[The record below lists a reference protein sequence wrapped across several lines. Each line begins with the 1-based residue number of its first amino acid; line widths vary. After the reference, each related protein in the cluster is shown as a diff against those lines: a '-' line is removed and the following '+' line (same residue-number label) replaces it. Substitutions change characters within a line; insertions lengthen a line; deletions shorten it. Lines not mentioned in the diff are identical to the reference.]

1 MAIPPK
7 NFTLSTSNSRVDGVS
22 NESININTENDV
34 RKLINNCYGQVFFH
48 RLENDREVYLE
59 SQLRNHSITVRDFM
73 RGLFLSE
80 RFRRGYIEC
89 NNNYRLAEQVVAGA
103 LGRKVYNGEEG
114 LALSIIIAEKGFN
127 YFIDY
132 ILNSNEYM
140 SRFGYDI
147 PPSEFSRLLPGQ
159 ATGST
164 PLYQQYPRYGFD
176 WQKKL
181 TSNKFMMSIT
191 DHLIFSKKTSL
202 EKLLYDKPTGTTLK
216 LWILTLVA
224 TIGITTWIALAIF
237 RSTFTIN

>member
-7 NFTLSTSNSRVDGVS
+7 NFPLSTQNSRVDGVS
-22 NESININTENDV
+22 NQSIEINTENEIK
-34 RKLINNCYGQVFFH
+34 KLMRNCYAQVFFH
-48 RLENDREVYLE
+48 LLENDREVYLE
-59 SQLRNHSITVRDFM
+59 SQLRNNSITVRDFM
-73 RGLFLSE
+73 RGLFLSD
-80 RFRRGYIEC
+80 RFRRGYIDC
-89 NNNYRLAEQVVAGA
+89 NNNYRLAEQVVARA

-147 PPSEFSRLLPGQ
+147 PPSEFSRLLPGR
-159 ATGST
+159 ASGSI
-164 PLYQQYPRYGFD
+164 PLYQQYPRYGYD

-202 EKLLYDKPTGTTLK
+202 EKLLYDKPTGKTLK
-216 LWILTLVA
+216 LWILTLAA
-224 TIGITTWIALAIF
+224 TIGITIWITLAIF

>member
-1 MAIPPK
+1 MSIPQK
-7 NFTLSTSNSRVDGVS
+7 NFTLSTQNSRVDGVS

-34 RKLINNCYGQVFFH
+34 EKLIDNCYGQVFFH

-89 NNNYRLAEQVVAGA
+89 NNNYRLAEQVVARA

-127 YFIDY
+127 YFVDY

-147 PPSEFSRLLPGQ
+147 PPSEFSRLLPGR
-159 ATGST
+159 ATGSI

-191 DHLIFSKKTSL
+191 DHLIFRKKTSL
-202 EKLLYDKPTGTTLK
+202 EKLLYDKSTGKTLK
-216 LWILTLVA
+216 LWILTLAA

>member
-7 NFTLSTSNSRVDGVS
+7 NFPLSTQNSRVDGVS
-22 NESININTENDV
+22 NQGIEINTENEIE
-34 RKLINNCYGQVFFH
+34 KLMRNCYAQVFFH
-48 RLENDREVYLE
+48 LLENDREVYLE
-59 SQLRNHSITVRDFM
+59 SQLRNNSITVRDFM
-73 RGLFLSE
+73 RGLFLSD
-80 RFRRGYIEC
+80 RFRRGYIDC
-89 NNNYRLAEQVVAGA
+89 NNNYRLAEQVVARA

-140 SRFGYDI
+140 SRFGYDS
-147 PPSEFSRLLPGQ
+147 PPSEFSRLLPGR
-159 ATGST
+159 ASGSI
-164 PLYQQYPRYGFD
+164 PLYQQYPRYGYD

-202 EKLLYDKPTGTTLK
+202 EKLLYDKPTGKTLK
-216 LWILTLVA
+216 LWILTFAA
-224 TIGITTWIALAIF
+224 TIGIMIWITLAIF

>member
-7 NFTLSTSNSRVDGVS
+7 NFPPSTQNSRVDGVS
-22 NESININTENDV
+22 NQSIEINTENEIE
-34 RKLINNCYGQVFFH
+34 KLIRNCYAQVFFH
-48 RLENDREVYLE
+48 LLENDREVYLE
-59 SQLRNHSITVRDFM
+59 SQLRNNSITVRDFM
-73 RGLFLSE
+73 RGLFLSD
-80 RFRRGYIEC
+80 RFRRGYIDC
-89 NNNYRLAEQVVAGA
+89 NNNYRLAEQVVARA

-147 PPSEFSRLLPGQ
+147 PPSEFSRLLPGR
-159 ATGST
+159 ASGSI

-202 EKLLYDKPTGTTLK
+202 EKLLYDKPTGKTLK
-216 LWILTLVA
+216 LWILTLAA
-224 TIGITTWIALAIF
+224 TIGITIWITLAIF

>member
-1 MAIPPK
+1 MSIPQK
-7 NFTLSTSNSRVDGVS
+7 NFTLSTQNSRVDGVS
-22 NESININTENDV
+22 NESININTEKDV
-34 RKLINNCYGQVFFH
+34 EKLINNCYGQVFFH

-89 NNNYRLAEQVVAGA
+89 NNNYRLVEQVVARA

-127 YFIDY
+127 YFVDY

-147 PPSEFSRLLPGQ
+147 PPSEFSRLLPGR
-159 ATGST
+159 ATGSI

-191 DHLIFSKKTSL
+191 DHLIFRKKTSL
-202 EKLLYDKPTGTTLK
+202 EKLLYDKPTGKTLK
-216 LWILTLVA
+216 LWILTLAA
-224 TIGITTWIALAIF
+224 TIGITIWITLAILG
-237 RSTFTIN
+237 STFTIN

>member
-7 NFTLSTSNSRVDGVS
+7 NFTLSTQNSRVDGVS
-22 NESININTENDV
+22 NQSIEINTENEIE
-34 RKLINNCYGQVFFH
+34 KLMRNCYAQVFFH
-48 RLENDREVYLE
+48 LLENDREVYLE

-89 NNNYRLAEQVVAGA
+89 NNNYRLAEQVVARA

-147 PPSEFSRLLPGQ
+147 PPSEFSRLLPGR
-159 ATGST
+159 ATGSI

-202 EKLLYDKPTGTTLK
+202 EKLLYDKPTGKTLK
-216 LWILTLVA
+216 LWILTLAA
-224 TIGITTWIALAIF
+224 TIGITIWITLAIF

>member
-7 NFTLSTSNSRVDGVS
+7 NFPLSTQNSRVDGVS
-22 NESININTENDV
+22 NQSIEINTENEIE
-34 RKLINNCYGQVFFH
+34 KLMRNCYAQVFFH

-59 SQLRNHSITVRDFM
+59 SQLRNNSITVRDFM
-73 RGLFLSE
+73 RGLFLSD
-80 RFRRGYIEC
+80 RFRRGYIDC
-89 NNNYRLAEQVVAGA
+89 NNNYRLAEQVVARA

-147 PPSEFSRLLPGQ
+147 PPSEISRLLPGR
-159 ATGST
+159 ASGSI
-164 PLYQQYPRYGFD
+164 PLYQQYPRYGYD
-176 WQKKL
+176 CQKKL

-202 EKLLYDKPTGTTLK
+202 EKLLYDKPTGKILK
-216 LWILTLVA
+216 LWILTLAA
-224 TIGITTWIALAIF
+224 TIGITIWITLAIF